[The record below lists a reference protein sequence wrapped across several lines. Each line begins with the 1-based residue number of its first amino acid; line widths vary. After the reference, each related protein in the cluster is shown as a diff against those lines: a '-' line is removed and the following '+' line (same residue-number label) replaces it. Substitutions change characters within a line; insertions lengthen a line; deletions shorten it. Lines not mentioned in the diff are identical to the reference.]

1 MNFSN
6 YISNGL
12 GLQRTNNYR
21 LTSFSMS
28 ALRFD
33 CSYGECSL
41 GWDTTS
47 CKTIVR
53 LECCRH
59 TFHKECAVEM
69 LKEHYRC
76 VPCGKY
82 HGIRSTRVGRDAVII
97 AEADVSSSGR
107 SP

>member
-1 MNFSN
+1 MGRLLIGLKFLKEVVVNFSN

-59 TFHKECAVEM
+59 TFHKECAIFFVFT
-69 LKEHYRC
+69 LDHNFGGPY
-76 VPCGKY
+76 GDL
-82 HGIRSTRVGRDAVII
+82 INS
-97 AEADVSSSGR
+97 
-107 SP
+107 